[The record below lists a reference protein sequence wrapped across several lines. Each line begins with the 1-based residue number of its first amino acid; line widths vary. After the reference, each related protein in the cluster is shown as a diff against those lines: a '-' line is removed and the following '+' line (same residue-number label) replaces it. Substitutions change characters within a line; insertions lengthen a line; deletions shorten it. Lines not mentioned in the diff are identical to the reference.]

1 MRYCD
6 AFLEGHNL
14 YIVTEYAR
22 GGDLHGKIKRYTK
35 KRKSMPEDM
44 VWSYLAQMCH
54 GLYSLHRVN
63 VLHRDLKPK
72 NIFITEHNAIRLG
85 DLGCAKIMK
94 AGMARTQIGTPY
106 YMSPEIW
113 QHQAYNAAS
122 DMWAVGCI
130 VFEMCSGRPPFLADD
145 MQGLARKVRYSP
157 SPRISSAY
165 SRDLASLIK
174 RLMSKEPRL
183 RPTAKSIIKMEPV
196 TSRHHL
202 IPETPE
208 NSRWNHKNMKDH
220 EVHVRHGVLSTI
232 KVPKNRH
239 YSGKVSNL
247 KLPEACYPVKKLE
260 MDNVM
265 EVQSSPVR
273 PSTSPAKVMQ
283 RPTSAGGARPS
294 RRPKGPPP
302 AHNKANPRVQRYDNR
317 GHRIP
322 SKRVPEKEIIEKE
335 NFRNAAP
342 KMGYYGANYGK
353 KHVAAQNPAAAGG
366 HYGAGRRNNYQRGGY
381 AQPLRTRLW

>member
-1 MRYCD
+1 M
-6 AFLEGHNL
+6 EGPNL

-113 QHQAYNAAS
+113 QHHSYNSAS

-130 VFEMCSGRPPFLADD
+130 IFEMCSGRPPFLADD

-165 SRDLASLIK
+165 SSDLASLIK

-183 RPTAKSIIKMEPV
+183 RPSAKDILKMDAV
-196 TSRHHL
+196 RSREHL
-202 IPETPE
+202 IPETPAQD
-208 NSRWNHKNMKDH
+208 RWNHKNMKDH

-232 KVPKNRH
+232 KVPKSRH
-239 YSGKVSNL
+239 HSRNL
-247 KLPEACYPVKKLE
+247 KLPESCYPVKKLE
-260 MDNVM
+260 MDHVM

-273 PSTSPAKVMQ
+273 PSSSPAKVQ
-283 RPTSAGGARPS
+283 ARPTSAGAARPS
-294 RRPKGPPP
+294 NRPAGRAP
-302 AHNKANPRVQRYDNR
+302 AHNRANPRVQRYDNR
-317 GHRIP
+317 GHRIMQKHQP
-322 SKRVPEKEIIEKE
+322 SRAGHDKE
-335 NFRNAAP
+335 NAENAAHAAKANAQVGKQAHHVYAKP
-342 KMGYYGANYGK
+342 SYHGY
-353 KHVAAQNPAAAGG
+353 
-366 HYGAGRRNNYQRGGY
+366 GRRNGYNKQNNYNHNRGGY